1 MSFQHDIIDFRNKY
15 GLTIPHCPHHI
26 THDVFSFRVGHLQEE
41 LDELREAY
49 SKCYSDH
56 DENCSQ
62 DLLNNI
68 TDALVDLTYI
78 AIGTAVGMGVNFEEC
93 WNEVHKAN
101 MAKVRAKPDGSD
113 SKRGHKNDIV
123 KPPGWTEPDLSK
135 AMYVSMIEKPSILL
149 RAHQIINER
158 SEEGHRQYGSMEDNM
173 DDAATIASVISDKKI
188 DPSDVLACLIG
199 LKFSRHRNSYK
210 QDNLL
215 DAVAYIG
222 ALDNHLR
229 GEEE

>member
-1 MSFQHDIIDFRNKY
+1 MSFQDDIIAFRKKY
-15 GLTIPHCPHHI
+15 GLPVPHCPHHI
-26 THDVFSFRVGHLQEE
+26 AHDVFTFRVGHLEE
-41 LDELREAY
+41 EIGELKEAY
-49 SKCYSDH
+49 SKAYSDH
-56 DENCSQ
+56 DPNGSQ
-62 DLLNNI
+62 DLLNGI
-68 TDALVDLTYI
+68 ADALVDLTYI
-78 AIGTAVGMGVNFEEC
+78 AIGTAIGMGINFEEC

-123 KPPGWTEPDLSK
+123 KPPGWTEPDISK
-135 AMYVSMIEKPSILL
+135 AMHVPMSKTESILL

-158 SEEGHRQYGSMEDNM
+158 SEEGHRQYGTMDDNM
-173 DDAATIASVISDKKI
+173 HDAATIASVISNKYI
-188 DPSDVLACLIG
+188 ASEDVLACLIG

-222 ALDNHLR
+222 ALDNYL
-229 GEEE
+229 GDK